1 MPFIS
6 ENLAEWAS
14 KLTFDDIP
22 PEVRRQA
29 VHLILDGVGI
39 AYASQKYEFGPKTVN
54 ALATFEPGHRGVI
67 GFPQKLALRDAVVA
81 NGVLIHGLDFDDTH
95 LKGVVHATSSCFPTA
110 LGVGSALGKAGRDA
124 ITAYVIG
131 METAARLGSVVQ
143 GELNQ
148 VGFHP
153 TGVLAAFGCAM
164 VAGKLEGLTAEQLVM
179 AQGIALSMAAGTRE
193 YSTEGAWTKRMHPGW
208 AGACGITAARLAQN
222 GFTGPRQAYEGKFG
236 LFATHMGSDLS
247 KWNLPST
254 TDGLG
259 KEWETLQ
266 VAIKP
271 VPACQLNISCI
282 DAAVALGRQ
291 HNLDPDD
298 IESVEALI
306 PPHAVKI
313 VCEPI
318 EAKRKPTSPYAAQ
331 FSIPFVVACGII
343 HKRFGLAELELF
355 QDPAILKLAQRVNY
369 SVDAK
374 TGYPKHFSGEVIVT
388 LKNGQ
393 KLAHREQINRG
404 AADNP
409 VSPEGIADKFMGN
422 ATMSQSQARAQ
433 QILDAVLGM
442 DRLDRISSL
451 EAVLAG

>member
-6 ENLAEWAS
+6 ENLAEWAA

-39 AYASQKYEFGPKTVN
+39 AYASHNYEFAPKTVQ
-54 ALATFEPGHRGVI
+54 ALSTFEPGHRGVI
-67 GFPQKLALRDAVVA
+67 GFPQRLALRDAVLA

-110 LGVGSALGKAGRDA
+110 LGVGSALGRNGKDL

-164 VAGKLEGLTAEQLVM
+164 VAGKLEGLTPEQLVM
-179 AQGIALSMAAGTRE
+179 VQGIALSMAAGTRE

-236 LFATHMGSDLS
+236 LFATHMGSDLE
-247 KWNLPST
+247 KWDLPSVAN
-254 TDGLG
+254 GLG
-259 KEWETLQ
+259 EEWETLQ

-282 DAAVALGRQ
+282 DSAIALGRV
-291 HNLDPDD
+291 HDINPDD
-298 IESVEALI
+298 IAGVEALV

-331 FSIPFVVACGII
+331 FSIPFVVACGLIR
-343 HKRFGLAELELF
+343 KRFGLAELELF
-355 QDPAILKLAQRVNY
+355 EDAEILKLAQRVTY

-388 LKNGQ
+388 LKNGTR
-393 KLAHREQINRG
+393 LAHREQINRG

-409 VSPEGIADKFMGN
+409 VSPEGIAEKFMGN
-422 ATMSQSQARAQ
+422 AIMSQSKQRAQ
-433 QILDAVLGM
+433 QILDAVLGVERSKRVS
-442 DRLDRISSL
+442 DL
-451 EAVLAG
+451 ETVLAG